1 MKKWIINIA
10 VVVALLSRELFPSFP
25 QAHYFECAACLYL
38 TFMIGLLTIG
48 ILISLCVP
56 VEEKKKWFPQQKAS
70 LLAEFRNMVVGLA
83 AIFASHYIIGITF
96 WVSTLIFNQ
105 LLEDY
110 VNEQVS
116 RNVSTRRIRTR
127 R

>member
-10 VVVALLSRELFPSFP
+10 LVVGLLSRELFPTFA

-38 TFMIGLLTIG
+38 TFMIGLLSIG
-48 ILISLCVP
+48 ILLSFCLS
-56 VEEKKKWFPQQKAS
+56 VEEKEKWFPQQKAS
-70 LLAEFRNMVVGLA
+70 WFVEIRNIVVSLA
-83 AIFASHYIIGITF
+83 AIFASHYIIGVTF
-96 WVSTLIFNQ
+96 LMLTLIFNQ

>member
-1 MKKWIINIA
+1 MKNWIINIA
-10 VVVALLSRELFPSFP
+10 VVVGLLSRELFPTFL

-38 TFMIGLLTIG
+38 TFMIGLLGIG
-48 ILISLCVP
+48 ILLSSCLSV
-56 VEEKKKWFPQQKAS
+56 VEKKKWFPQQKAS
-70 LLAEFRNMVVGLA
+70 LLAEFRNMIVSLA
-83 AIFASHYIIGITF
+83 AIFAGHYIIGVAFLI
-96 WVSTLIFNQ
+96 STLIFNQ
-105 LLEDY
+105 LLEEY

>member
-10 VVVALLSRELFPSFP
+10 LVVGLLSRELFPTFA

-38 TFMIGLLTIG
+38 TFMIGLSSIG
-48 ILISLCVP
+48 IFLSFCLS
-56 VEEKKKWFPQQKAS
+56 VEEKRKCSPQQKVS
-70 LLAEFRNMVVGLA
+70 WFVEIRNIVVSLA
-83 AIFASHYIIGITF
+83 AIFASHYIIGVAFLIT
-96 WVSTLIFNQ
+96 TLIFNQ

>member
-1 MKKWIINIA
+1 MKKWITNITL
-10 VVVALLSRELFPSFP
+10 VVGLLSRELFPTFP

-48 ILISLCVP
+48 ILLGLCLS
-56 VEEKKKWFPQQKAS
+56 VEEKKKWFPSQKAS
-70 LLAEFRNMVVGLA
+70 WFVELRNMVVSLA
-83 AIFASHYIIGITF
+83 AIFAGHYIIGVAFLIL
-96 WVSTLIFNQ
+96 TLIFNQ

-116 RNVSTRRIRTR
+116 RNVSTRRIRTHR
-127 R
+127 

>member
-1 MKKWIINIA
+1 MKKWITNITL
-10 VVVALLSRELFPSFP
+10 VVGLLSRELFPTFP

-48 ILISLCVP
+48 ILLGLCLS
-56 VEEKKKWFPQQKAS
+56 VEEKKKWFPSQKAS
-70 LLAEFRNMVVGLA
+70 WFVELRNMVVSLA
-83 AIFASHYIIGITF
+83 AIFAGHDIIGVAFLIL
-96 WVSTLIFNQ
+96 TLIFNQ

-116 RNVSTRRIRTR
+116 RNVSTRRIRTHR
-127 R
+127 

>member
-1 MKKWIINIA
+1 MKKWITNITL
-10 VVVALLSRELFPSFP
+10 VVGLLSRELFPTFP

-48 ILISLCVP
+48 ILLGLCLS
-56 VEEKKKWFPQQKAS
+56 VEEKKKWFPSQKAS
-70 LLAEFRNMVVGLA
+70 WFVELRNMVVSLA
-83 AIFASHYIIGITF
+83 AIFVGHYIIGVAFLIM
-96 WVSTLIFNQ
+96 TLIFNQ

-116 RNVSTRRIRTR
+116 RNVSTRRIRTHR
-127 R
+127 

>member
-10 VVVALLSRELFPSFP
+10 VVVGLLSRELFPTFP

-38 TFMIGLLTIG
+38 TFMIGLLSIG
-48 ILISLCVP
+48 ILLSLCVP
-56 VEEKKKWFPQQKAS
+56 VEEKKKWFPSQKAS
-70 LLAEFRNMVVGLA
+70 WLAELRNMAVSLA
-83 AIFASHYIIGITF
+83 AIFSSHYIIGVTF
-96 WVSTLIFNQ
+96 LILTLIFNQ